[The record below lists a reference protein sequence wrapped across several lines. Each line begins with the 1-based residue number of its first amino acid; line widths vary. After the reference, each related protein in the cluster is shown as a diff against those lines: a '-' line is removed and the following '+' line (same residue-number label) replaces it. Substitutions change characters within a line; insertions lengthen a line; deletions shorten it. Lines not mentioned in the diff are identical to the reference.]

1 MKVLVTGGAGF
12 IGSHL
17 VDELLAQNHEVV
29 VVDDFSQ
36 GNEANVAHHLSNPSF
51 RLVRGDVTD
60 ASLMDSLVRECEL
73 IYHLAAVVGVYYV
86 LQDPL
91 RTIRVNILGT
101 ELVLALAQRYRRR
114 VLVASS
120 SEVYGKS
127 RKSRLKET
135 DNGVFGPPEASRWC
149 YALSKSLD
157 EHMALAYH
165 RLGLEVSVVRYF
177 NAYGPRLDPRGYGSV
192 IARFISQALEGEPIT
207 VYGDGS
213 QTRSFTYVTDTVR
226 GTILAATLPQAIGKI
241 FNIGNGREISILE
254 LAHLVKEK
262 ANSPSPIVFVPYDE
276 AYGPDFEEARK
287 RCPDTSKAEKILGFK
302 AEVPLEEGL
311 ERTIRWFKERKG

>member
-1 MKVLVTGGAGF
+1 MRALVTGGAGF

-17 VDELLAQNHEVV
+17 VDALLAQGYEVV
-29 VVDDFSQ
+29 VLDDFSQ
-36 GNEANVAHHLSNPSF
+36 GKEENIAHNLSNPSF

-60 ASLMDSLVRECEL
+60 PPLVEKLVRECDV

-91 RTIRVNILGT
+91 RTVRVNVLGT
-101 ELVLALAQRYRRR
+101 ELVLEFAHRYRKR

-120 SEVYGKS
+120 SEVYGKR
-127 RKSRLKET
+127 RKALLRESDDGT
-135 DNGVFGPPEASRWC
+135 FGPPEATRWC

-177 NAYGPRLDPRGYGSV
+177 NSYGPRLDPRGYGSV
-192 IARFISQALEGEPIT
+192 IARFITQALEGKPIT

-213 QTRSFTYVTDTVR
+213 QTRSFTYVSDTVR
-226 GTILAATLPQAIGKI
+226 GTILAATLPQATGKI

-254 LAHLVKEK
+254 LARLIKEK
-262 ANSPSPIVFVPYDE
+262 VGSPSPIVFVPYDE
-276 AYGPDFEEARK
+276 AYGPDFEEAR
-287 RCPDTSKAEKILGFK
+287 RRRPDTSRAEKVLGFR

-311 ERTIRWFKERKG
+311 ERTIRWFKEGTR

>member
-1 MKVLVTGGAGF
+1 MRALVTGGAGF

-17 VDELLAQNHEVV
+17 VDELLARGYEVV
-29 VVDDFSQ
+29 VLDDFSQ
-36 GNEANVAHHLSNPSF
+36 GNEANLAHNFSNPSF

-60 ASLMDSLVRECEL
+60 APLVERLVRESDV

-91 RTIRVNILGT
+91 RTIKVNVLGT
-101 ELVLALAQRYRRR
+101 ELVLEFAHRYRKR

-127 RKSRLKET
+127 RKRLLKER
-135 DNGVFGPPEASRWC
+135 DNGIFGPPEASRWC

-157 EHMALAYH
+157 EHMALAYY

-192 IARFISQALEGEPIT
+192 VARFISQALDGIPIT

-213 QTRSFTYVTDTVR
+213 QTRSFTYVSDTVR
-226 GTILAATLPQAIGKI
+226 GTILAATLPQALGKI

-254 LAHLVKEK
+254 LARLIKEK
-262 ANSPSPIVFVPYDE
+262 AGSQSPIIFVPYDK
-276 AYGPDFEEARK
+276 AYGPDFEEAPR
-287 RCPDTSKAEKILGFK
+287 RRPDTSRAEKLLGFK
-302 AEVPLEEGL
+302 AEVSLEEGL
-311 ERTIRWFKERKG
+311 ERTIEWFKERTG

>member
-1 MKVLVTGGAGF
+1 MRALVTGGAGF

-17 VDELLAQNHEVV
+17 VDELLAQGYEVV
-29 VVDDFSQ
+29 ALDDLSQ
-36 GNEANVAHHLSNPSF
+36 GNETNLAHNFSNPSF
-51 RLVRGDVTD
+51 RLVKGDVTD
-60 ASLMDSLVRECEL
+60 ASLVERLVRESDV

-91 RTIRVNILGT
+91 RTIKVNVLGT
-101 ELVLALAQRYRRR
+101 ELVLEFAHRYRKR

-127 RKSRLKET
+127 RKRLLKER
-135 DNGVFGPPEASRWC
+135 DNGIFGPPEASRWC

-157 EHMALAYH
+157 EHMALAYY

-192 IARFISQALEGEPIT
+192 VARFISQALDGIPIT

-213 QTRSFTYVTDTVR
+213 QTRSFTYVSDTVR
-226 GTILAATLPQAIGKI
+226 GTILAATLPQASGKI
-241 FNIGNGREISILE
+241 FNIGNGRETSILE
-254 LAHLVKEK
+254 LARLVKEK
-262 ANSPSPIVFVPYDE
+262 VGSRSPIVFVPYDE
-276 AYGPDFEEARK
+276 AYGPDFEETPR
-287 RCPDTSKAEKILGFK
+287 RCPDTSRAEKLLGFK
-302 AEVPLEEGL
+302 AEVSLEEGL
-311 ERTIRWFKERKG
+311 EKTIRWFKERLG